1 MAGPFLLGFPPGT
14 PLMMFQPGTTQATAF
29 QQASELVAEAVGEP
43 SLRIDPADA
52 DPAGTFVQRVRQ
64 LPPAKRKAV
73 NAALAAA
80 CIELVRTA
88 NLLLGSGMI
97 AAASQLVALALA
109 FYAVHLALEE

>member
-1 MAGPFLLGFPPGT
+1 MAGPFFPGSTPGS
-14 PLMMFQPGTTQATAF
+14 PLMMFQPRTAQATAF
-29 QQASELVAEAVGEP
+29 QQASELVAETIGEP

-80 CIELVRTA
+80 CIELLRTA
-88 NLLLGSGMI
+88 NLVLGSGMI
-97 AAASQLVALALA
+97 ASASQLVALALA
-109 FYAVHLALEE
+109 FYAVYLALEE